1 MTITSIFLIMVSA
14 CLHAWWNLRSKRSPS
29 VAFFFVAM
37 GAGSVALL
45 PILVYQYNILLS
57 IPISIWTLL
66 IVSSIFQF
74 IYIAGL
80 AKAYQTGGMSIVYP
94 VIRALPVLLVPLYNI
109 LIGNGQQ
116 IGWLG
121 LTGMIIIGVSCIIIP
136 MKDFKDFQ
144 LANYFNKQTLFA
156 LISAIGTCGYSIIDD
171 QTIRSLEQSAQLGLS
186 KTSSSTIFWVLQ
198 SILSTGWLGLY
209 SFLSKNEKSNLR
221 LLIKDFNWH
230 PVYTGLILSASY
242 GLILLSMPYVT
253 NVSYVVA
260 FRQLSIPMGAT
271 MGIFLLREGLYPPKT
286 VALIF
291 IFLGLIMVSLG

>member
-1 MTITSIFLIMVSA
+1 MTITSIFLIIVSA

-45 PILVYQYNILLS
+45 PILFYHHSILLS

-66 IVSSIFQF
+66 IVSSVFQF

-94 VIRALPVLLVPLYNI
+94 VIRALPVLLVPFYY
-109 LIGNGQQ
+109 LIIGSGEQ

-121 LTGMIIIGVSCIIIP
+121 LSGMVIIGVSCIIIP
-136 MKDFKDFQ
+136 MQDFKDFR
-144 LANYFNKQTLFA
+144 LANYFNRQTLFA
-156 LISAIGTCGYSIIDD
+156 LISAIGTCGYS
-171 QTIRSLEQSAQLGLS
+171 
-186 KTSSSTIFWVLQ
+186 
-198 SILSTGWLGLY
+198 
-209 SFLSKNEKSNLR
+209 FLSKNEKSNLR
-221 LLIKDFNWH
+221 YLMKDFNWH
-230 PVYTGLILSASY
+230 PVYTGIILSLSY

-260 FRQLSIPMGAT
+260 FRQLSIPIGAA
-271 MGIFLLREGLYPPKT
+271 MGIFILRETLYPPKM

-291 IFLGLIMVSLG
+291 IFLGLLMVSIG